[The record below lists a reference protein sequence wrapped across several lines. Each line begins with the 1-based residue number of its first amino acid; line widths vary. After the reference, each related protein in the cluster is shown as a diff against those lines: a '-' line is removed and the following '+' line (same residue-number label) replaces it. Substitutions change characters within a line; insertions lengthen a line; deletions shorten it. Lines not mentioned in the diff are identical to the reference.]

1 MPTYEYR
8 CRACGETFELRR
20 SMAESDAAATCP
32 SGHED
37 TTRLLSVFA
46 AVGSATA
53 SGPAPSA
60 GPSAGPCGG
69 GCACYPA

>member
-1 MPTYEYR
+1 
-8 CRACGETFELRR
+8 
-20 SMAESDAAATCP
+20 MAESDDAATCP
-32 SGHED
+32 SGHDD

-60 GPSAGPCGG
+60 GPPAGSCGG
-69 GCACYPA
+69 GCACYPG

>member
-20 SMAESDAAATCP
+20 SMAESDAPASCP
-32 SGHED
+32 SGHDD

-46 AVGSATA
+46 SVGSGSA

-60 GPSAGPCGG
+60 GPPAGVCGG
-69 GCACYPA
+69 GCACYPG